1 MKTASTA
8 TSTTT
13 ADLFDQFTTKA
24 IEGVGLWAEANQKVL
39 QRLVDFSTS
48 AAAESV
54 RVYAEIQSSAVQAF
68 KGGQEFLLGQNGRL
82 KDFQKDPFG
91 TYQKGVLEGL
101 GGAQQTFKLVE
112 AGAESVTKSAERL
125 QASAEHASKDIQAT
139 FAALGSRLKTLYTPA
154 ESKAS

>member
-1 MKTASTA
+1 MK

-13 ADLFDQFTTKA
+13 AGVFDPFTTKA

-48 AAAESV
+48 TATEGA
-54 RVYAEIQSSAVQAF
+54 RVYGEIQSSAVQLF
-68 KGGQEFLLGQNGRL
+68 KGGQEFLLGQNGLL
-82 KDFQKDPFG
+82 KDFQKDPVG

-101 GGAQQTFKLVE
+101 GAAQQAFTLLE

-125 QASAEHASKDIQAT
+125 QASAEHASKEIQAT
-139 FAALGSRLKTLYTPA
+139 FAALGSRLKALYAPA
-154 ESKAS
+154 EGKAN